1 MKNQETAQ
9 TEKNISNTGWQNIG
23 ICKKFAR
30 HKVPFKLRT
39 LWLELVEDSFGYLER
54 KTKRISQEEMSKLY
68 GISRPALSEQ
78 LKKLEELELIKIIP
92 QNTYVKGGGS
102 EACAYAPKFP
112 ETFGHIKFNDEESGT
127 SNKNKTK
134 VQDKNEE
141 IQPYKN
147 VDF

>member
-1 MKNQETAQ
+1 MKNQETVQ

-30 HKVPFKLRT
+30 HNIPFKLRT
-39 LWLELVEDSFGYLER
+39 LWLELVEDSFGYLEK

-78 LKKLEELELIKIIP
+78 LKKLEELKLIKVIP

-102 EACAYAPKFP
+102 EACAYAPDFP
-112 ETFGHIKFNDEESGT
+112 KKFGHIKFKDDMKSPTISG
-127 SNKNKTK
+127 SKNSEPEKK
-134 VQDKNEE
+134 CREDYE
-141 IQPYKN
+141 
-147 VDF
+147 F